1 MSNEATEGK
10 LKATIDLWSQKA
22 SPEDLLRRKNL
33 SWMNHPR
40 VEKNYIN
47 KRISGFESKNW
58 LEHFKLKYAAQ
69 PFTKVASLG
78 CGAGGLERHAH
89 YLGIS
94 QKIDAFDIADGAI
107 KIAKQEAHNMGMA
120 QSIHYECCDIST
132 IRLSPQTYDAVFT
145 SQSAH
150 HFESLEH
157 IFDQV
162 KQSLK
167 PGGLFVLNEFI
178 GPTRF
183 QWTDQ
188 QLEIANA
195 ILDTLPAA
203 YKTSVANREI
213 QKDKITRPTIEQM
226 ISYDPSEA
234 VRSAEIMKILT
245 DRFEIIEKIDFG
257 GTLLQI
263 LLEDIAG
270 NFNAESD
277 YDNLLIDMICT
288 IEDILIK
295 NQTIKSD
302 FVFIV
307 CRA

>member
-1 MSNEATEGK
+1 MSNEATERE
-10 LKATIDLWSQKA
+10 LKKTIDLWSQKA

-58 LEHFKLKYAAQ
+58 LEHFKLKYASQ

-107 KIAKQEAHNMGMA
+107 KIAKQEAHN
-120 QSIHYECCDIST
+120 
-132 IRLSPQTYDAVFT
+132 
-145 SQSAH
+145 
-150 HFESLEH
+150 
-157 IFDQV
+157 
-162 KQSLK
+162 
-167 PGGLFVLNEFI
+167 
-178 GPTRF
+178 
-183 QWTDQ
+183 
-188 QLEIANA
+188 
-195 ILDTLPAA
+195 LDTLSAA

-213 QKDKITRPTIEQM
+213 QKDRITRPTIEQM